1 MRYVSKYILNYPGV
15 QQLPG
20 SDLEG
25 HFGAK
30 RLAGCIV
37 AAGDCS
43 PYSVLHHVTV
53 KISPTAVTDTHISGS
68 PSFLLFQCSYISV
81 ISENP
86 LES

>member
-1 MRYVSKYILNYPGV
+1 M

-37 AAGDCS
+37 AVGDCLL
-43 PYSVLHHVTV
+43 YSVLHHVTV
-53 KISPTAVTDTHISGS
+53 KISDTAVADASISGS
-68 PSFLLFQCSYISV
+68 LSFLLFQCSYIFV
-81 ISENP
+81 LFETP